1 MTISDATL
9 RAVVD
14 LIEVPI
20 TLLDLDGRIRHVNPA
35 NARLLGRTSEEL
47 RGEPIS
53 TVLPAAIRDQT
64 DALLASLLEHG
75 KVVRIFWNERPGMA
89 ALPVEVSA
97 TLVRTPDGA
106 PRLIL
111 ATVRDLSPELE
122 QLSALNA
129 STLGLLAAP
138 GEDLLVT
145 TVQVARELLRAR
157 YAALGVFDAGRLVRF
172 IPDGLSESQ
181 IAAIGR
187 WPEGRGLLGAMIAEQ
202 ETIRVADLGSDPAR
216 GSGHPGHQASHDRP
230 QRHHSYLPEHPALL

>member
-145 TVQVARELLRAR
+145 TVQVAREL
-157 YAALGVFDAGRLVRF
+157 
-172 IPDGLSESQ
+172 
-181 IAAIGR
+181 
-187 WPEGRGLLGAMIAEQ
+187 
-202 ETIRVADLGSDPAR
+202 
-216 GSGHPGHQASHDRP
+216 ASFASFP
-230 QRHHSYLPEHPALL
+230 MA